1 MTGILTSARA
11 SAPSETSPLLG
22 DRNGGD
28 SVNRDA
34 ENGQVVGD
42 DALASAVTTKKLHL
56 LIAAVGVGVYLVAI
70 DQLLTVAT
78 YAKIGNELNALNN
91 TSWIATAYFLTLT
104 SCQPLYGKLSDIFG
118 RKPCLLFA
126 YTVFAFGCLGCGLA
140 QSMVQ
145 LCAARAV
152 AGVGGGGM
160 NAVVSILLSDLVP
173 LRERGVWQGKINIL
187 FFAGTATG
195 APLGGVLADSIGWRW
210 SFLGQVPL
218 CFVAFI
224 AVYFVLDLPPVEHDH
239 WLAKMRKI
247 DFLGAFTLVSAV
259 VALLAGLDSG
269 SNLGWSHII
278 TVVALSLTPVLFG
291 LFLLVEIKVASHPFA
306 PGHIIFD
313 RSLFAC
319 YLVNFFSVA
328 GQMAAIF
335 FVPLFFQ
342 AVQGLSATESG
353 SLLVPGMVAGVM
365 ASLLGGWIIKR
376 TGKFYSITVAA
387 YALLLSAVLPLGL
400 SVWFRSTLGEVIG
413 LIVMSFGAGCGIT
426 TTLVGL
432 LANAAVEDTAVV
444 VACSYLFRSLG
455 SSIGISTG
463 SAVLQQ
469 VLRTQLA
476 ARLPNGDEAREI
488 EENVR
493 QSLDYIKELPPHLA
507 AQVRS
512 SYQVATLGAIA
523 LITIYLV
530 ISFLMAFWIKERPL
544 KR

>member
-11 SAPSETSPLLG
+11 SAPSETSPLLR
-22 DRNGGD
+22 DRNGED
-28 SVNRDA
+28 FTNRDI
-34 ENGQVVGD
+34 ENSQVTDD
-42 DALASAVTTKKLHL
+42 DAPTSSVTAKKLHV
-56 LIAAVGVGVYLVAI
+56 LIAAVGIGVYLVAV

-78 YAKIGNELNALNN
+78 YAKIGNELNALNS
-91 TSWIATAYFLTLT
+91 TSWIATA
-104 SCQPLYGKLSDIFG
+104 CQPLYGKLSDIFG

-195 APLGGVLADSIGWRW
+195 APLGGILADSIGWRW

-218 CFVAFI
+218 CVIAFM

-278 TVVALSLTPVLFG
+278 TIVALSLTPVLFG

-365 ASLLGGWIIKR
+365 ASLSGGWMIKR

-400 SVWFRSTLGEVIG
+400 SVWFQSTLGEVTG
-413 LIVMSFGAGCGIT
+413 LVVMSFGAGCGIT

-476 ARLPNGDEAREI
+476 ARLPHGDEAREI

-507 AQVRS
+507 DQVRS
-512 SYQVATLGAIA
+512 SYQVATLGALA
-523 LITIYLV
+523 LITIYLA

>member
-1 MTGILTSARA
+1 MHLIL
-11 SAPSETSPLLG
+11 P
-22 DRNGGD
+22 
-28 SVNRDA
+28 
-34 ENGQVVGD
+34 
-42 DALASAVTTKKLHL
+42 
-56 LIAAVGVGVYLVAI
+56 AVGIG
-70 DQLLTVAT
+70 
-78 YAKIGNELNALNN
+78 IGNELNALNN

-104 SCQPLYGKLSDIFG
+104 SFQPLYGKLSDIFG

-126 YTVFAFGCLGCGLA
+126 YTIFALGCLGCGLA

-152 AGVGGGGM
+152 AGIGGGGM

-173 LRERGVWQGKINIL
+173 LRERGMWQGCINIL
-187 FFAGTATG
+187 WAAGTSTG
-195 APLGGVLADSIGWRW
+195 APLGGLLADSVGWRW

-224 AVYFVLDLPPVEHDH
+224 AVYFVLDLPPVSHDH
-239 WLAKMRKI
+239 WLTKVRQI
-247 DFLGAFTLVSAV
+247 DFLGAFTLVIAV

-278 TVVALSLTPVLFG
+278 TIVALSLAPVFFG
-291 LFLLVEIKVASHPFA
+291 LFLFVEMKVASNPFA

-319 YLVNFFSVA
+319 YLVNFFGVA
-328 GQMAAIF
+328 GQMAILF
-335 FVPLFFQ
+335 FMPLFFQ
-342 AVQGLSATESG
+342 AVQGLTATQSG
-353 SLLVPGMVAGVM
+353 ALLVPGMIAGVI

-376 TGKFYSITVAA
+376 TEKFYAITVSA
-387 YALLLSAVLPLGL
+387 YALLFVAALPLGL
-400 SVWFRSTLGEVIG
+400 SVWFRSTTGEVVG
-413 LIVMSFGAGCGIT
+413 LVATSLGAGCGIT

-476 ARLPNGDEAREI
+476 SRLPNGDEAREI

-512 SYQVATLGAIA
+512 SYQVATLGALA
-523 LITIYLV
+523 LITIYLAV
-530 ISFLMAFWIKERPL
+530 SFLTAFWIKERPL

>member
-1 MTGILTSARA
+1 MTGTLTSGRA

-22 DRNGGD
+22 DRNSGD
-28 SVNRDA
+28 AINGDA
-34 ENGQVVGD
+34 ENGRVNGNHVQEPVK
-42 DALASAVTTKKLHL
+42 AKMHL
-56 LIAAVGVGVYLVAI
+56 ILPAVGIGVYMVAI

-104 SCQPLYGKLSDIFG
+104 SFQPLYGKLSDIFG

-126 YTVFAFGCLGCGLA
+126 YTIFALGCLGCGLA

-152 AGVGGGGM
+152 AGIGGGGM

-173 LRERGVWQGKINIL
+173 LRERGMWQGCINIL
-187 FFAGTATG
+187 WAAGTSTG
-195 APLGGVLADSIGWRW
+195 APLGGLLADSVGWRW

-224 AVYFVLDLPPVEHDH
+224 AVYFVLDLPPVSHDH
-239 WLAKMRKI
+239 WLTKVRQI
-247 DFLGAFTLVSAV
+247 DFLGAFTLVIAV

-278 TVVALSLTPVLFG
+278 TIIALSLAPVFFG
-291 LFLLVEIKVASHPFA
+291 LFLFVEMKVAPNPFA

-319 YLVNFFSVA
+319 YLVNFFGVA
-328 GQMAAIF
+328 GQMAILF
-335 FVPLFFQ
+335 FMPLFFQ
-342 AVQGLSATESG
+342 AVQGLTATQSG
-353 SLLVPGMVAGVM
+353 ALLVPGMIAGVI

-376 TGKFYSITVAA
+376 TEKFYAITVSA
-387 YALLLSAVLPLGL
+387 YALLLVAALPLGL
-400 SVWFRSTLGEVIG
+400 SVWFRSTTGEVVG
-413 LIVMSFGAGCGIT
+413 LVATSLGAGCGIT

-476 ARLPNGDEAREI
+476 SRLPNGDEAREI

-512 SYQVATLGAIA
+512 SYQVATLGALA
-523 LITIYLV
+523 LITIYLAV
-530 ISFLMAFWIKERPL
+530 SFLTAFWIKERPL